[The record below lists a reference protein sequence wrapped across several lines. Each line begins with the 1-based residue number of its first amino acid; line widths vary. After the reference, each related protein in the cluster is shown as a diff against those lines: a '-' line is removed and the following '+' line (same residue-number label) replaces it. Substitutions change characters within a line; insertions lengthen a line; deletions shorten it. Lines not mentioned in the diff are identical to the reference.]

1 MTSYVNHHFD
11 HCSSFELKCRG
22 NTHAKLAVV
31 DCKADA
37 ISNALRAIKG
47 GRTIRKAARDFD
59 VPYGTL
65 YNKLKG
71 LHKSSYGGKRELP
84 YAVEIDIVNILEFCA
99 VMKAPIDGFDLRC
112 IVQNLLNACNIKSK
126 KFRMNMPGPDWLEN
140 FIKRHSLTKRIAD
153 NVKSARAEVTPDV
166 QIDPNHVAKNRG
178 KPRNRKRVGGGINKD
193 YWPEYLPLSRIQ
205 ISSLINR
212 CYAEI

>member
-1 MTSYVNHHFD
+1 MPRKHTRKSGSRRYD
-11 HCSSFELKCRG
+11 
-22 NTHAKLAVV
+22 

-65 YNKLKG
+65 YNKMKG
-71 LHKSSYGGKRELP
+71 LHKSSYGAKRELP
-84 YAVEIDIVNILEFCA
+84 DAVEIDIVNILEFCA
-99 VMKAPIDGFDLRC
+99 VMKAPIEGFDLRC

-126 KFRMNMPGPDWLEN
+126 KFKRNMPGPDWLEN

-166 QIDPNHVAKNRG
+166 IDEFLDNIQTSLDGVKPGDMFNYDETNLRDDPGKKLVISRRG
-178 KPRNRKRVGGGINKD
+178 RRQVERKTRT
-193 YWPEYLPLSRIQ
+193 
-205 ISSLINR
+205 
-212 CYAEI
+212 